1 MTLHPR
7 NVVLAAA
14 VLFSCGIT
22 FVLIEL
28 ICSRG
33 VTPPIDA
40 PRSIATLE
48 RVHLG
53 AAEQWIL
60 VRGRDR
66 DHPILLF
73 LHGGPGMPAMYLAHA
88 FQREIEND
96 FVVVHWDR
104 LGAGKS
110 YAAGLDAAEISVSR
124 ALEETLELVRVLRS
138 RFGRRKIF
146 LVGHS
151 WGSYLGLLAVRES
164 PDDFHAFIGTGQ
176 LAGSREEADAVRVRL
191 AVRAAKKSGE
201 GELLRRLSGGEV
213 SLSESDLFLL
223 GGEIHAARS
232 FWPLLATG
240 IAAPEYTLRDVI
252 NVKRGADLVARRMR
266 YDIEPRPLQGEV
278 ESVAVPVFLF
288 LGRHDLNTP
297 SQVAAE
303 YLGRLDTPLER
314 VVWFEES
321 AHFPFLEEPRRF
333 HEELLS
339 VAREVERFGASVAS
353 RPDRT
358 AARENR
364 TGRR

>member
-7 NVVLAAA
+7 KVVLSAAA
-14 VLFSCGIT
+14 IFSCGIAL
-22 FVLIEL
+22 VVIEL
-28 ICSRG
+28 IFSRG
-33 VTPPIDA
+33 ATPPIDA
-40 PRSIATLE
+40 PRSIASLE

-60 VRGRDR
+60 LRGRDR

-73 LHGGPGMPAMYLAHA
+73 LHGGPGMPMMYLAHA

-104 LGAGKS
+104 IGAGKS
-110 YAAGLDAAEISVSR
+110 YSAGLAATEMSVSR

-138 RFGRRKIF
+138 RFSRRKIF

-176 LAGSREEADAVRVRL
+176 LAGSREEVEAVRLRL
-191 AVRAAKKSGE
+191 AVRAAEKSGE
-201 GELLRRLSGGEV
+201 REILRRLAGGEV
-213 SLSESDLFLL
+213 GLSESELFLL

-232 FWPLLATG
+232 FWPLLAAG
-240 IAAPEYTLRDVI
+240 IAAPEYTLLDVI
-252 NVKRGADLVARRMR
+252 NVKRGVELVERRMR
-266 YDIEPRPLQGEV
+266 YDVEPKPHQGEV

-297 SQVAAE
+297 SQVAAD

-314 VVWFEES
+314 IVWFEES
-321 AHFPFLEEPRRF
+321 AHFPFLEEPQRF
-333 HEELLS
+333 HEQLLS
-339 VAREVERFGASVAS
+339 VMREVERFEASAAS
-353 RPDRT
+353 RSDR
-358 AARENR
+358 AAAPESR